1 MIVNF
6 ISGLFPLDYPAAIIS
21 FGLSLALL
29 FIAFLFDIQTEKI
42 PNYITLPA
50 CFIGIILSG
59 VFTPQ
64 EFPVKA
70 LFFIILLFVGI
81 FMPVMGVGD
90 IKLLMALLFLSG
102 VFETFICLLI
112 ASIIML
118 IAFCIRKPADTIR
131 DIKDAFSAII
141 TFRVGKISTGQ
152 KAPFAGY
159 LAVGFY
165 LEFILAVCLRG
176 HF

>member
-1 MIVNF
+1 MIDF
-6 ISGLFPLDYPAAIIS
+6 ISNLFPFDYPAAIIR
-21 FGLSLALL
+21 FGLSLVLL

-50 CFIGIILSG
+50 CLVGIILSG
-59 VFTPQ
+59 IFTPQ
-64 EFPVKA
+64 EFPVKF
-70 LFFIILLFVGI
+70 LFFVILLFVGI
-81 FMPVMGVGD
+81 LLPIMGAGD

-102 VFETFICLLI
+102 VFETLICLLL

-131 DIKDAFSAII
+131 DIKDAFFAII

-165 LEFILAVCLRG
+165 LEFVLAVCLRG